1 LFSRLKT
8 KVIAAFLSL
17 IMLTSFAVILLG
29 YYSVPPSLLPDS
41 RIVRLEWENLDV
53 VILHF
58 RQYGYFENYIRRIVV
73 EGVSY
78 KIYNSTHL
86 VSDRGDY
93 LKYLATGKVSVAER
107 LLYGVTFIIYG
118 REEPLDGHIIF
129 WGKILLEHDSPPKT
143 VTVSLERAVLFF
155 PSVHLPFEVNVEYIQ
170 NLSLS
175 EHPHIFY
182 SKEEVPA
189 LRSMICNEKSN
200 PMNVSFPK
208 IFSYLKEMADS
219 FLTESY
225 FSVYNGA
232 MYIYLPPN
240 QPRRHPDNFPYWTG
254 ISRELQA
261 RLETLSLIYLI
272 TGEKRYAERAKS
284 FMLYISTWN
293 QWTDPDYKCAGPRTC
308 LDIGHISMGMAI
320 AYDWI
325 YDSLDAAEKFII
337 REALISKGIIPAYT
351 EALEENSWLQ
361 NPMIWPNGYAIVIS
375 GLGMASLTL
384 LGEDPRAETW
394 LNTAIN
400 YIVRWMDK
408 MGADGGYTEG
418 HTYASYATD
427 FTSRFLYALLK
438 YRGVNLFN
446 HSYMKNIPYF
456 VIYSAA
462 PDGKSI
468 VNFEDSSLDA
478 IYSWKET
485 MAMAASLNNNRYAQW
500 FLNLTGVYNRI
511 IRSHTYNGIYHFIG
525 FNPNIEPLNPEGSLP
540 TSRLFASIGWAIF
553 RTGWKSTDV
562 LFAFKCGPWGS
573 HHHLDAADF
582 ILNYQGVWFAAA
594 PGYRLS
600 TSTEAHNTLL
610 IDGKGQVSGDCQLTG
625 FFNSSFID
633 YVCGDASRAYPI
645 EGLSFVRQVIF
656 IKPNLFLIFDEVKA
670 SKSISISWIMHSETG
685 SSIDISGS
693 KCTIKRNERTMI
705 VNVASP
711 QRFSSSRGSTE
722 DLPYIRF
729 DIEPSNN
736 IIFLASL
743 NPTSKKEEESSISSL
758 FYGDYTQIDFT
769 SLEGSGLAVISK
781 KIGYMLTLQNIS
793 SDASI
798 FGLIRGK
805 KNEIKYFILNGSL
818 LLGEGTSTVIR
829 FSKRGFGAVKISVS
843 EVSCEIHLNETNDVS
858 IYSPRKPLSVYE
870 VGGAEI
876 PYKYDDAQKT
886 VTVTLKPGYHV
897 ITIKL

>member
-1 LFSRLKT
+1 MSSRLKT
-8 KVIAAFLSL
+8 KVMAVFLVLVLLISL
-17 IMLTSFAVILLG
+17 AVILLG
-29 YYSVPPSLLPDS
+29 YYSVPPNLLPDS
-41 RIVRLEWENLDV
+41 RIVHIEEENVDV
-53 VILHF
+53 AILHF
-58 RQYGYFENYIRRIVV
+58 RQYGYFENYIQKIMVG
-73 EGVSY
+73 EAAY

-86 VSDRGDY
+86 VNDRGNY
-93 LKYLATGKVSVAER
+93 LKYLATGKVSVIER
-107 LLYGVTFIIYG
+107 FLYGTTFVIRG

-129 WGKILLEHDSPPKT
+129 WGNILSGQDALPKT
-143 VTVSLERAVLFF
+143 ITISLERAVLIF
-155 PSVHLPFEVNVEYIQ
+155 PSVHLTFEVNVEYIQ
-170 NLSLS
+170 SLSLG

-182 SKEEVPA
+182 SKEEIPA
-189 LRSMICNEKSN
+189 LRSMIYNEVSN
-200 PMNVSFPK
+200 RMNISFPK
-208 IFSYLKEMADS
+208 IFSYLKEMADF

-225 FSVYNGA
+225 FSVYSGA

-240 QPRRHPDNFPYWTG
+240 QPRRHSDNFPYWTG

-261 RLETLSLIYLI
+261 RLETLSLAYLI

-284 FMLYISTWN
+284 FMLYMSTWN
-293 QWTDPDYKCAGPRTC
+293 QWTDPDYRCAGPRTC
-308 LDIGHISMGMAI
+308 LDIGHISMGIAI

-325 YDSLDAAEKFII
+325 HDSLDSAEKFII

-351 EALEENSWLQ
+351 EATEENSWLQ
-361 NPMIWPNGYAIVIS
+361 NPMRWPNGYAIVIS
-375 GLGMASLTL
+375 GLGMASLAL
-384 LGEDPRAETW
+384 LGEDPRAEIW
-394 LNTAIN
+394 LETAIN
-400 YIVRWMDK
+400 YTVRWMDE

-446 HSYMKNIPYF
+446 HPYMRNVPYF
-456 VIYSAA
+456 VIYSTA

-500 FLNLTGVYNRI
+500 FLNLTGVYSGI
-511 IRSHTYNGIYHFIG
+511 TRSHTYNCIYHFIG
-525 FNPNIEPLNPEGSLP
+525 FNPNIEPLNPESSLP
-540 TSRLFASIGWAIF
+540 TSRLFASIGWAIL
-553 RTGWKSTDV
+553 RSGWKNTDA

-582 ILNYQGVWFAAA
+582 VLNYQGVWFAAA

-600 TSTEAHNTLL
+600 TLTEAHNTLL
-610 IDGKGQVSGDCQLTG
+610 INGKGQISGNCQLTG

-633 YVCGDASRAYPI
+633 YVGGDASRAYSI
-645 EGLSFVRQVIF
+645 EGLSFIRQVIF
-656 IKPNLFLIFDEVKA
+656 IKPNVFLIFDEVKA
-670 SKSISISWIMHSETG
+670 SKSISVSWIMHSETG

-693 KCTIKRNERTMI
+693 RCTVKRKERTMI

-711 QRFSSSRGSTE
+711 QRFSSNRGSTE
-722 DLPYIRF
+722 DLPYVRF

-743 NPTSKKEEESSISSL
+743 NPTSKKEEESSISFL
-758 FYGDYTQIDFT
+758 FYGDYIQIDFT
-769 SLEGSGLAVISK
+769 FLEGDGLVVLSERK
-781 KIGYMLTLQNIS
+781 GYMLTLQDVS

-805 KNEIKYFILNGSL
+805 KNETKYFILYGSL
-818 LLGEGTSTVIR
+818 LLGENANTVIR
-829 FSKRGFGAVKISVS
+829 FSKRGFGAVKIGAS
-843 EVSCEIHLNETNDVS
+843 EVSCEIYLDEASDVS
-858 IYSPRKPLSVYE
+858 IYSPREPLSVYE
-870 VGGAEI
+870 VGGVEI
-876 PYKYDDAQKT
+876 PYTYDGAQKT
-886 VTVTLKPGYHV
+886 ITVTLEPGYHV
-897 ITIKL
+897 ITIKF